1 MSHAVWMQLEC
12 RFGDIK
18 MGGREGGRLSRLGT
32 ALGALAIEER
42 ERERERRDRKRGG
55 ASCMQLVT

>member
-12 RFGDIK
+12 RFGDRK

-32 ALGALAIEER
+32 ALGPLAIEER
-42 ERERERRDRKRGG
+42 ERERAERERERGG